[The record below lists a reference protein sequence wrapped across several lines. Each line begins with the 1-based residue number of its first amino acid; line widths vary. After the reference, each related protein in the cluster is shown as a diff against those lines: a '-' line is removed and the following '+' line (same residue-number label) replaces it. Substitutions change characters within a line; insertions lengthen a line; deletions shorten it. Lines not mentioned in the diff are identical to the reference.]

1 MAKTTQTIFPPMAG
15 RDEIGLVIRAGSV
28 TVQVATEAMND
39 GAVPAAGGTWATVST
54 ALTASS
60 VFYVGTDGY
69 LMVTPDAGASFDV
82 I

>member
-1 MAKTTQTIFPPMAG
+1 MAG
-15 RDEIGLVIRAGSV
+15 RDEIGVLIRTGSV
-28 TVQVATEAMND
+28 TVQVATEAMN
-39 GAVPAAGGTWATVST
+39 GGLMPTAGGTWATVST

-69 LMVTPDAGASFDV
+69 LMVTPDSGASFDV